1 MPGYIWRP
9 LFRKGSPDTPM
20 NRTLRLFTFLASVSV
35 VGSSIA
41 QEDTSLFAPV
51 DTSRNPNVRA
61 PIYSIDAL
69 ELDAE
74 LDAQDISGVLQSSR
88 DVFTATAGYNFGS
101 ARFRI
106 RGYDGENTLVTING
120 VLINDLESGF
130 APWTLWGGL
139 NDVTR
144 WMRTHIGVAS
154 SRETFGSVGGHT
166 EIGMRAGELRKG
178 LRASVAFSDRS
189 YRNRVMLTYNTGMQ
203 ANGWA
208 FSVSGSRRWAKE
220 GYVEGTSYDA
230 WAYFLGVEK
239 KINDRHSLGFTYFG
253 APLVQGRQ
261 GVATQEVYDLT
272 GTNYYNPNWG
282 FQDGEKRNARISFDH
297 KPVFLLTHNMTM
309 ANKAKLQT
317 TVLYTF
323 GRDGLTNL
331 NWFDAKDPRPDY
343 YRYLPSYY
351 TATDASEAA
360 DLTNAWGSN
369 TDVSQI
375 DWEQLYFANGKNK
388 YSVVDAEGIAGN
400 IVSGNRSK
408 YIVEEQ
414 RTDPTRWGVN
424 TIWNK
429 PLKENAHLTAGASWN
444 RQVTHNY
451 KLINDLLGGDFWI
464 DLDQFALR
472 DLEDPNAANNDLST
486 PNHLVRDG
494 DRFGYD
500 YEMHV
505 SNINIFGQYEHSW
518 RKLETYVGAHVAN
531 TSFFREGNVANGRF
545 PSTSEG
551 IGEKHSFLHYGA
563 KAGAVYKLTG
573 RHYITAN
580 AAYMTRPPIA
590 RSAYLSARTHDGT
603 INDLTNE
610 KVTSADI
617 NYLLRA
623 PRIKGRLTAYYAKF
637 ADQIWS
643 RSFYHDEYLT
653 LINYTMTGVD
663 QTHMGIEF
671 GAEANLTATWV
682 LTAVYAKGQYLY
694 DSRPTA
700 TITRDNSSEVLASDR
715 TVYWKNYRVGGMP
728 QTAGSIGI
736 KYNAPKFWFVGV
748 NGNFFDDIYL
758 DPNPDRR
765 TAEATSIFVTDDPQV
780 DILLEQEQ
788 LDGAFMLDVFGGKSW
803 MFKRKYRVALNA
815 SISNILD
822 VTDFATGGF
831 EQLRYDRQNVDRF
844 PNKYSYHYGRT
855 FFAMATFSF

>member
-1 MPGYIWRP
+1 M
-9 LFRKGSPDTPM
+9 T
-20 NRTLRLFTFLASVSV
+20 RTLRFLNLLGSALV
-35 VGSSIA
+35 VGAASA
-41 QEDTSLFAPV
+41 QVDTTLYAPV
-51 DTSRNPNVRA
+51 DTSRNANARA
-61 PIYSIDAL
+61 PIYSIDAQ
-69 ELDAE
+69 ELDE
-74 LDAQDISGVLQSSR
+74 SLGAQDISGVLQSSR
-88 DVFTATAGYNFGS
+88 DVFTSTAGFNFGN

-120 VLINDLESGF
+120 VLINDLEYGF

-144 WMRTHIGVAS
+144 WMRTHSGVAA
-154 SRETFGSVGGHT
+154 SRETFGSIGGHT
-166 EIGMRAGELRKG
+166 EIGMRASELRKG

-189 YRNRVMLTYNTGMQ
+189 YRQRVMVTYNTGMQ

-239 KINDRHSLGFTYFG
+239 KINDRQSLGFTYFG
-253 APLVQGRQ
+253 APIVQGRQ
-261 GVATQEVYDLT
+261 ASATQEAYDLT
-272 GTNYYNPNWG
+272 GSNYYNPNWG
-282 FQDGEKRNARISFDH
+282 FQDGEKRNAKISFDH
-297 KPVFLLTHNMTM
+297 KPVFLLTHNMSM
-309 ANKAKLQT
+309 ANDAKLQT

-323 GRDGLTNL
+323 GRDGLTSL
-331 NWFDAKDPRPDY
+331 NWFDARDPRPDY

-351 TATDASEAA
+351 DATDASEAA
-360 DLTNAWGSN
+360 RLTGEWANNS
-369 TDVSQI
+369 DVSQI
-375 DWEQLYFANGKNK
+375 NWDQLYFANGKNL

-400 IVSGNRSK
+400 TITGNRSK

-414 RTDPTRWGVN
+414 RTDPTRWGIN
-424 TIWNK
+424 TVWNK
-429 PLKENAHLTAGASWN
+429 PMKANGHLTAGASWN
-444 RQVTHNY
+444 RQVSHNY
-451 KLINDLLGGDFWI
+451 KLINDLLGGDFWL

-472 DLEDPNAANNDLST
+472 DLDDPSAANNDLNT
-486 PNHLVRDG
+486 PNHVVRDG

-505 SNINIFGQYEHSW
+505 NNINAFGQYEHTW
-518 RKLETYVGAHVAN
+518 RKLEAYLGASVAN
-531 TSFFREGNVANGRF
+531 TTFFREGNVINGRF

-551 IGEKHSFLHYGA
+551 VGEKHSFLHGGV

-580 AAYMTRPPIA
+580 AAYMSRPPIA
-590 RSAYLSARTHDGT
+590 RSAYYSARTHDGA
-603 INDLTNE
+603 IQDLTNE
-610 KVTSADI
+610 KVSSMDVS
-617 NYLLRA
+617 YLIRA

-663 QTHMGIEF
+663 QTHKGIEF
-671 GAEANLTATWV
+671 GAEANITSTWV
-682 LTAVYAKGQYLY
+682 LTAVYATGQYLY
-694 DSRPTA
+694 SSRPTA

-728 QTAGSIGI
+728 QTAASIGI

-748 NGNFFDDIYL
+748 NGNYFDDIYL

-780 DILLEQEQ
+780 DLLLEQEK
-788 LDGAFMLDVFGGKSW
+788 LESAFMLDIFGGKSW
-803 MFKRKYRVALNA
+803 MFSRKYRLALNA
-815 SISNILD
+815 SISNLFD
-822 VTDFATGGF
+822 VTDFITGGF
-831 EQLRYDRQNVDRF
+831 EQLRYDRQDVDRF
-844 PNKYSYHYGRT
+844 PSKYSYMYGRT